1 MTSAELLRQLL
12 QSRAGSEIPGCQDA
26 IGARLIEACG
36 FAGVYVSSFSVAASK
51 GVPDVGVLPLTEIA
65 QCVESIARAVKIPV
79 IVDADAG
86 HGSILN
92 VRESVRR
99 FEFAGSAGLH
109 IEDQVKPRRV
119 MNSKQLIPVAEMQE
133 KIAAAVAA
141 RTDPSF
147 QIIGRTDAIAT
158 PGGLQEALCRAH
170 AYEAAGAD
178 AIIVMYL
185 TKLEDIRIA
194 AESVKVPLVVAL
206 TETIRP
212 VFPSA
217 VLRDTGAAMIMWA
230 LGLTLVAAAAMKRTL
245 TTLRECGDPNLLL
258 PEMMEFA
265 QLNRILGYDDTLNW
279 ERDIR
284 EKVAEQEAQNALI
297 ASRAV

>member
-1 MTSAELLRQLL
+1 MTSAGHLRHLL

-36 FAGVYVSSFSVAASK
+36 FAGAYISSFSIAASK

-65 QCVESIARAVKIPV
+65 QCVEGIARAVKIPV

-99 FEFAGSAGLH
+99 FEFAGAAGLH

-133 KIAAAVAA
+133 KIAAAAAA
-141 RTDPSF
+141 RTDPAF
-147 QIIGRTDAIAT
+147 QIIGRTDASAT
-158 PGGLQEALCRAH
+158 PGGLQEALCRAQ
-170 AYEAAGAD
+170 AYEEAGAD

-185 TKLEDIRIA
+185 TRLEDIHAA
-194 AESVKVPLVVAL
+194 AESVGVPLVVAL

-217 VLRDTGAAMIMWA
+217 VLREAGVAMIMWA
-230 LGLTLVAAAAMKRTL
+230 LGLTLVAAAAMKRAL
-245 TTLRECGDPNLLL
+245 TTLRQCGDPGLLL
-258 PEMMEFA
+258 PEMMEVA
-265 QLNRILGYDDTLNW
+265 QLNRILGYDDFLNW

-284 EKVAEQEAQNALI
+284 EKVAEHGTRNAL
-297 ASRAV
+297 AAD